1 MVRQGLGLKALQD
14 QLKHYDI
21 EMTKIYGDLNIY
33 SELQKE
39 KFILSEELYEEF
51 LGSQIPIIGGG
62 TEDIQELRKQFLGM
76 TKKDRKVFLSSLPKK
91 ALIEQ
96 TDDGLCM
103 YRPRKS
109 LCGGDKRNCRPA
121 DCNNSIIPA
130 VGVTR
135 TLQWRKQE
143 NERMLLFFKNHPL
156 KVAHL
161 TSRVEEID
169 KLLSQLNS
177 VRAP

>member
-1 MVRQGLGLKALQD
+1 
-14 QLKHYDI
+14 
-21 EMTKIYGDLNIY
+21 
-33 SELQKE
+33 
-39 KFILSEELYEEF
+39 
-51 LGSQIPIIGGG
+51 
-62 TEDIQELRKQFLGM
+62 M
-76 TKKDRKVFLSSLPKK
+76 TKKDRKVFLNSLPKK

-103 YRPRKS
+103 YRPKKS

-135 TLQWRKQE
+135 NLQWRKQE
-143 NERMLLFFKNHPL
+143 NERMLLFFKNNPL

-161 TSRVEEID
+161 TSRVEEIN